1 MDIQALYERFLRHPH
16 ICTDTRKIATGSIFF
31 ALRGASFDGNRFA
44 LQALEAGCACAVVD
58 DDALPAGDR
67 FVHVPDALSALQ
79 QLAALHRRRLGLP
92 VLQITGTNGKTTTK
106 ELCAAVLS
114 RKYRVLTTEGNLN
127 NHIGV
132 PLTLLRLTAA
142 HEMAVIET
150 GANHPG
156 EIAQLSALVGADC
169 GLVTNVGR
177 AHLEGFGSLE
187 GVARTKAELYDALR
201 ARRAAGEA
209 GRCGTPFVF
218 LHKGDAL
225 LEEKAAGLPAVTY
238 GAPGSG
244 ADVEGEAVGTGFS
257 LTLRFRFGGGVWHE
271 AATQLVG
278 DYNLPNCLAAA
289 AAGLRF
295 GLDGAEIAEALAA
308 YEPRNNRSQL
318 VDTGRNRLIVDAYNA
333 NPTSMA
339 SALESFARLSGQ
351 QKMLL
356 LGEMR
361 ELGDESR
368 SEHRRVGEALARMTG
383 AEVWLVG
390 REWDAVDGPG
400 TWRRFA
406 DADAARA
413 ALASERPEGRT
424 VLLKGSNGTRLY
436 TLVDAF

>member
-1 MDIQALYERFLRHPH
+1 MNTPELYELFLRHSQ
-16 ICTDTRKIATGSIFF
+16 ICTDTRRLVPGSLFF

-44 LQALEAGCACAVVD
+44 LAALEAGCACAIVD
-58 DDALPAGDR
+58 DDMLPADAR
-67 FVHVPDALSALQ
+67 LVQVPDVLAALQ
-79 QLAALHRRRLGLP
+79 QLAAFHRRRLGLP

-106 ELCAAVLS
+106 ELCAAVLA
-114 RKYRVLTTEGNLN
+114 RKYRVLMTEGNLN

-132 PLTLLRLTAA
+132 PLTLLRLTSS
-142 HEMAVIET
+142 HEVAVVET
-150 GANHPG
+150 GANHSG
-156 EIAQLSALVGADC
+156 EIALLSSIVGADC

-187 GVARTKAELYDALR
+187 GVVRTKAELYDALR

-209 GRCGTPFVF
+209 GSCGEPFVF

-225 LEEKAAGLPAVTY
+225 LEAKAAGLPAVTY

-244 ADVEGEAVGTGFS
+244 ADIEGEAVGAGLS
-257 LTLRFRFGGGVWHE
+257 LALRFRSGGGPWFEVS
-271 AATQLVG
+271 TQLVG
-278 DYNLPNCLAAA
+278 GYNLPNCLAAA
-289 AAGLRF
+289 AVGLRF
-295 GLDGAEIAEALAA
+295 GVEPADIAAALAA
-308 YEPRNNRSQL
+308 YAPRNNRSQL

-339 SALESFARLSGQ
+339 SALESFGRLPDER
-351 QKMLL
+351 KMLL

-361 ELGDESR
+361 ELGDESVR
-368 SEHRRVGEALARMTG
+368 EHQRIGEVLRGFSDAT
-383 AEVWLVG
+383 VWLVG
-390 REWDAVDGPG
+390 RAWESVEGPES
-400 TWRRFA
+400 WRRFA

-413 ALASERPEGRT
+413 ELLRERIAGRT